1 MRLHK
6 SALQSYI
13 AHRLLSLSHSPTT
26 SNTLAHLC
34 FLPTIYCHLH
44 LLHTSPSL
52 QRTGNMNDPI
62 HHQRPRIRTTS
73 FIADDNPYIATLA
86 MQFHADRWISRLD
99 RLSPPRWKSEEE
111 LYEAANYKAG
121 MRMTPCTPTPSATP
135 SPATSPYMFAID
147 KRYDTPSSLSPPPS
161 AHPQTKDHGN
171 FPLPSRKNSKSS
183 ISKSNRVAKRTT
195 SKHSMITR
203 SRCRG
208 NCLRHE
214 GCLRSR
220 QNPLRIHSDVR

>member
-1 MRLHK
+1 
-6 SALQSYI
+6 
-13 AHRLLSLSHSPTT
+13 
-26 SNTLAHLC
+26 
-34 FLPTIYCHLH
+34 
-44 LLHTSPSL
+44 
-52 QRTGNMNDPI
+52 MNDPT
-62 HHQRPRIRTTS
+62 HSHMPRIRTTS

-111 LYEAANYKAG
+111 LYEAANWKSG

-135 SPATSPYMFAID
+135 SPAASPYIFAID

-161 AHPQTKDHGN
+161 AHSQTKDRGDFHIR
-171 FPLPSRKNSKSS
+171 SRNNLKFS
-183 ISKSNRVAKRTT
+183 ISKPTRVAKRTA

-203 SRCRG
+203 SRCGG

-214 GCLRSR
+214 GCLRSGHKPSR
-220 QNPLRIHSDVR
+220 TYSDDR